1 MRMKSKVQ
9 SRKRSK
15 SRLNTFPFEIHLNPK
30 YFNNKCTAFY
40 LNHLRRGVPMSLH
53 KLISKSI
60 NVITS
65 GSLFEFLQFVVLI
78 VRGNYLNY

>member
-1 MRMKSKVQ
+1 
-9 SRKRSK
+9 
-15 SRLNTFPFEIHLNPK
+15 
-30 YFNNKCTAFY
+30 
-40 LNHLRRGVPMSLH
+40 MSLH